1 MPSYLN
7 LVFTATEKRFVWF
20 DWQIGA
26 TIGVI
31 RWSLFLY
38 RVYKIANI
46 CLNNCISGEWRNYLE
61 DCGHISKKDCTFA
74 DRIINQEMNTV

>member
-1 MPSYLN
+1 MPFCLN
-7 LVFTATEKRFVWF
+7 LIFTATEKRFVWF

-26 TIGVI
+26 TIGAI
-31 RWSLFLY
+31 RWSLFYIELIKSLIY
-38 RVYKIANI
+38 VSITVF
-46 CLNNCISGEWRNYLE
+46 SGEWRNYLE